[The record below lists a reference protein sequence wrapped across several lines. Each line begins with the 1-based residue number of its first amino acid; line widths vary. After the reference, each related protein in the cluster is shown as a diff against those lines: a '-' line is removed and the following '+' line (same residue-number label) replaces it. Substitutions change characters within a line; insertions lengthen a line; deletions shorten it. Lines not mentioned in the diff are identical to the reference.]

1 MTSVTSQAQLTLID
15 TNDLFLTKDPSL
27 HLFTPSNRTYTPLSQ
42 DFVFHRPESQISGIP
57 GESVRFSLR
66 RTGDLLSNL
75 YLRFRGAPLT
85 SLYPTDTRGSVLGNI
100 LTSGGDGRS
109 RFLWGPLAY
118 HAIDSVSLTLNST
131 TIDALYGDWMYVWS
145 ECLTP
150 TANRAE
156 GKTLATKMMTPDTDP
171 TQCDNESFYL
181 PIPFWFTQH
190 PSLALPLVALANTEI
205 GITVTFARTI
215 SNIPI
220 LSTTDDSDRPVYSNQ
235 AMNTGVLQSMEL
247 VTLETTLCEAERQWF
262 ATQPSSY
269 LITQHN

>member
-1 MTSVTSQAQLTLID
+1 
-15 TNDLFLTKDPSL
+15 
-27 HLFTPSNRTYTPLSQ
+27 
-42 DFVFHRPESQISGIP
+42 
-57 GESVRFSLR
+57 
-66 RTGDLLSNL
+66 
-75 YLRFRGAPLT
+75 LT
-85 SLYPTDTRGSVLGNI
+85 SLYPTDTRGSVLGNT